1 MANNYLEQLVAE
13 WYEYQGYYIRRNVL
27 VGKREKGGF
36 ESELDVVAFHPRP
49 PEHPEKGHLV
59 HLEASMDS
67 DSWDRRESRFAQK
80 FSAGRRYIPE
90 LFTGLDLPEEI
101 EQIAV
106 LVYASKMS
114 RQTLAG
120 GRIVLAN
127 ELLNEIITKLR
138 RKSINS
144 SMVAEH
150 YPILRTIQFM
160 CQYRKDVIQA
170 LEEG

>member
-1 MANNYLEQLVAE
+1 MASNYLEQLVAE
-13 WYEYQGYYIRRNVL
+13 WYEYQGYFIRRNVL
-27 VGKREKGGF
+27 VGRRERGGF
-36 ESELDVVAFHPRP
+36 ESELDVVAFHPGSR
-49 PEHPEKGHLV
+49 HLV
-59 HLEASMDS
+59 HVEASMDS
-67 DSWDRRESRFAQK
+67 DSWDRRESRYAQK

-90 LFTGLDLPEEI
+90 LFKGFDLPEEI

-106 LVYASKMS
+106 LVYASKQN

-138 RKSINS
+138 EKSIYS

-170 LEEG
+170 LGGS

>member
-1 MANNYLEQLVAE
+1 MANNYLEQMVAE
-13 WYEYQGYYIRRNVL
+13 WYEYQGYFIRRNVL
-27 VGKREKGGF
+27 VGKLLKGGF
-36 ESELDVVAFHPRP
+36 ESELDVVAFHPGSR
-49 PEHPEKGHLV
+49 HLV
-59 HLEASMDS
+59 HVEASMDS
-67 DSWDRRESRFAQK
+67 DSWERRESRYAQK

-90 LFTGLDLPEEI
+90 LFTGFDLPDEI

-106 LVYASKMS
+106 LVYASKQN

-138 RKSINS
+138 GKSINS
-144 SMVAEH
+144 SMEAEH

-170 LEEG
+170 LGGS

>member
-1 MANNYLEQLVAE
+1 MASNYLEQLVAE
-13 WYEYQGYYIRRNVL
+13 WYEYQGYFIRRNVL

-36 ESELDVVAFHPRP
+36 ESELDVVAFHPGRR
-49 PEHPEKGHLV
+49 HLLHV
-59 HLEASMDS
+59 EASMDS
-67 DSWDRRESRFAQK
+67 DSWERRESRYAQK

-90 LFTGLDLPEEI
+90 LFTGFDLPDEI

-106 LVYASKMS
+106 LVYASKQN

-138 RKSINS
+138 GKSINS

-150 YPILRTIQFM
+150 YPILRTIQFL

-170 LEEG
+170 LGGG

>member
-1 MANNYLEQLVAE
+1 MANNYLEQMVAE

-36 ESELDVVAFHPRP
+36 ESELDVVAFHPGSR
-49 PEHPEKGHLV
+49 HLV
-59 HLEASMDS
+59 HVEASMDS
-67 DSWDRRESRFAQK
+67 DSWDRRESRYAQK

-90 LFTGLDLPEEI
+90 LFTGFDLPEEI

-106 LVYASKMS
+106 LVFASKQN

-138 RKSINS
+138 EKSIYSN
-144 SMVAEH
+144 MVAEH

-170 LEEG
+170 LGGS

>member
-1 MANNYLEQLVAE
+1 MASNYLEQLVAE
-13 WYEYQGYYIRRNVL
+13 WYEYQGYFIRRNVL
-27 VGKREKGGF
+27 VGRRERGGF
-36 ESELDVVAFHPRP
+36 ESELDVVAFHPGSR
-49 PEHPEKGHLV
+49 HLV
-59 HLEASMDS
+59 HVEASMDS
-67 DSWDRRESRFAQK
+67 DSWDRRESRYAQK

-90 LFTGLDLPEEI
+90 LFKGFDLPEEI

-106 LVYASKMS
+106 LVYASKQN

-138 RKSINS
+138 EKSIYSN
-144 SMVAEH
+144 MVAEH
-150 YPILRTIQFM
+150 YPILRTVQFM

-170 LEEG
+170 LGGS

>member
-1 MANNYLEQLVAE
+1 MANNYLEQLAAE
-13 WYEYQGYYIRRNVL
+13 WYEYQGYFIRRNVL
-27 VGKREKGGF
+27 VGRRARGGF
-36 ESELDVVAFHPRP
+36 ESELDVVAFHPGSR
-49 PEHPEKGHLV
+49 HLV
-59 HLEASMDS
+59 HVEASMDS
-67 DSWDRRESRFAQK
+67 DSWDRRESRYAQK

-90 LFTGLDLPEEI
+90 LFTGFDLPEEI

-106 LVYASKMS
+106 LVYASKQN

-138 RKSINS
+138 EKSINS
-144 SMVAEH
+144 SMVAEC